1 MKVRPA
7 ILLTLAGKRQALQHA
22 GQVRLLECTRTILQE
37 NEMNR
42 PRSRLKFIIDVFFDA
57 VGVAVLLIMAYALVA
72 LANDFLN
79 GGV

>member
-1 MKVRPA
+1 MDRSRRHLPA
-7 ILLTLAGKRQALQHA
+7 YQR
-22 GQVRLLECTRTILQE
+22 
-37 NEMNR
+37 
-42 PRSRLKFIIDVFFDA
+42 RLKFIIDVFFDA